1 MDRIVGIGEFTI
13 SNNKGDIIKTFALAT
28 CVAVTVYSP
37 LKNIAGM
44 VHIAL
49 PSPAL
54 PGDDSK
60 TRPCCYA
67 TTAVPFLI
75 NKMCSEFGC
84 LKGELEIKLFGG
96 ADSVRENDVFNIGQ
110 RNIDTVKAIL
120 NEMNLRYTAAETGG
134 THSRTLEMEVAT
146 GKIKVTLQPI
156 KI

>member
-1 MDRIVGIGEFTI
+1 MDRIVGIGEFAI
-13 SNNKGDIIKTFALAT
+13 SNNKSDIIKTFALAT

-67 TTAVPFLI
+67 ITAVPFLI
-75 NKMCSEFGC
+75 
-84 LKGELEIKLFGG
+84 
-96 ADSVRENDVFNIGQ
+96 
-110 RNIDTVKAIL
+110 
-120 NEMNLRYTAAETGG
+120 LRYNA
-134 THSRTLEMEVAT
+134 
-146 GKIKVTLQPI
+146 
-156 KI
+156 